1 MYLVGV
7 GYILEVVV
15 SVFSNC
21 ISSKNNFFEDQNH
34 RAPVISFLKIEA
46 PIQKIPYRPRFFL
59 LPVTLLFIRNRNS
72 HSMDYYRLKKK
83 SPEILLWNKLK
94 LLENFL
100 FIWFDVGDIL
110 CMSTCYKRLNDEMVN
125 SVLNLKSFLIGQKSD
140 FNITIKHVILC
151 RLASSTLF

>member
-1 MYLVGV
+1 MSTDRKKILGEDPKIQYAMTLVMNLDNKKILMNLKCLFYKNMRINMYFVCVGC
-7 GYILEVVV
+7 ILEVVV

-83 SPEILLWNKLK
+83 PRKFFFARK
-94 LLENFL
+94 
-100 FIWFDVGDIL
+100 
-110 CMSTCYKRLNDEMVN
+110 
-125 SVLNLKSFLIGQKSD
+125 QP
-140 FNITIKHVILC
+140 
-151 RLASSTLF
+151 

>member
-1 MYLVGV
+1 MYFVGV
-7 GYILEVVV
+7 GCILEVVV

-72 HSMDYYRLKKK
+72 HSMDNYRLKKK
-83 SPEILLWNKLK
+83 SPEILLSK
-94 LLENFL
+94 
-100 FIWFDVGDIL
+100 
-110 CMSTCYKRLNDEMVN
+110 
-125 SVLNLKSFLIGQKSD
+125 
-140 FNITIKHVILC
+140 
-151 RLASSTLF
+151 SSTVTLRQALPSVRSLLRYGLSYRIPNLSMIEPAK

>member
-1 MYLVGV
+1 MSTDRKKILGEDPKIQYAMTLVMNLDNKKILMNLKCLFYKNMRINMYFVCVGC
-7 GYILEVVV
+7 ILEVVV

-83 SPEILLWNKLK
+83 SPEILLLRMK
-94 LLENFL
+94 
-100 FIWFDVGDIL
+100 
-110 CMSTCYKRLNDEMVN
+110 MVIYMA
-125 SVLNLKSFLIGQKSD
+125 S
-140 FNITIKHVILC
+140 IT
-151 RLASSTLF
+151 A